1 MKKGTF
7 SEKGKNILGDKIP
20 NNLESF
26 LENKSDISDTGNNT
40 DGHAGENQANQTSKT
55 TERQEIKL
63 TKQIFEKLR
72 TYAFEKRVTKSFVVN
87 EALNVFFKKQGY

>member
-7 SEKGKNILGDKIP
+7 GEKGKNILGDKIP

-26 LENKSDISDTGNNT
+26 LGNETDTVDT
-40 DGHAGENQANQTSKT
+40 DNRLDVEQEKIQAEQASKT

-87 EALNVFFKKQGY
+87 EALDVFFKKQGY

>member
-7 SEKGKNILGDKIP
+7 GEKGKNLLGDKIP

-26 LENKSDISDTGNNT
+26 LGDEGETGDTGNRVDGQT
-40 DGHAGENQANQTSKT
+40 DAGKLDQVSKT

-87 EALNVFFKKQGY
+87 EALDVFFKKQGY